1 MRNQITN
8 RSKDEL
14 TAEEIRAEIQHNITV
29 ISRALRHIKLDQK
42 RLFNTHKGIE
52 EEKKR
57 KKAAANK
64 IEKFGIGDIVRVTSN
79 HKNRN
84 GSIVRIVGY
93 RGSTQYKVISTSASK
108 SEENASKEGF
118 AVWKSNVVPV
128 VQRFNARK

>member
-1 MRNQITN
+1 MKNQITN

-42 RLFNTHKGIE
+42 RLFNTHKRIE
-52 EEKKR
+52 EEKER

-64 IEKFGIGDIVRVTSN
+64 VDKFRIGDIVRVTSK

-84 GSIVRIVGY
+84 GNIVRITGH
-93 RGSTQYKVISTSASK
+93 RGSTQFTVVSATKAEEDASK
-108 SEENASKEGF
+108 QSF
-118 AVWKSNVVPV
+118 AVWKSNVEPIVK
-128 VQRFNARK
+128 QFNNTK